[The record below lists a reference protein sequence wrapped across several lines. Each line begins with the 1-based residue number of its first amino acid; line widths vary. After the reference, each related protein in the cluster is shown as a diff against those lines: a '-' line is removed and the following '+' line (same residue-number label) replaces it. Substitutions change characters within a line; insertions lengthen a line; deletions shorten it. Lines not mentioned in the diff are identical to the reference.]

1 MPPTVT
7 PPRSA
12 PPSPSGRNGRNPL
25 QTRRGSILA
34 AGITALVAAA
44 LLVIYL
50 DNYRSSSDSGKT
62 ETVLAARSLLPKGSS
77 GSAIASGGLFQAI
90 NVKHSQVKPG
100 AITDPAAL
108 SGQVTTKSIFPGEQI
123 TTSDL
128 QPRGANGV
136 VDELSGSERAI
147 AIPIDAA
154 RSVGGSL
161 QAGDRVDVYG
171 AFANVSEAQTS
182 GQTVREIVQ
191 NVLVLRP
198 PIAGGSS
205 ISSNSGQQNVVL
217 QVTERLAGKLA
228 LTAEFYKVWLTLR
241 PPVGARQGPRS
252 TDRLATVLR

>member
-1 MPPTVT
+1 V
-7 PPRSA
+7 
-12 PPSPSGRNGRNPL
+12 
-25 QTRRGSILA
+25 A
-34 AGITALVAAA
+34 AGITALIAAA
-44 LLVIYL
+44 LLVVYL
-50 DNYRSSSDSGKT
+50 DNYRSSSDEGKT

-136 VDELSGSERAI
+136 VDELSGRERAI
-147 AIPIDAA
+147 AIPIDSA

-171 AFANVSEAQTS
+171 AFAEIGEEGAEEGVVTGA
-182 GQTVREIVQ
+182 TVREIVQ

-198 PIAGGSS
+198 PVAGGTGVA
-205 ISSNSGQQNVVL
+205 NNNGGQQNVVL
-217 QVTERLAGKLA
+217 QVTERQAGKLA

-241 PPVGARQGPRS
+241 PPVGAHQGSRT
-252 TDRLATVLR
+252 TDRLRSVLR